1 MVAEIVVSG
10 FIVALIAGPLVWR
23 VWRDRVEDRALAV
36 AANVRSELVRAF
48 GGEPAVAVRV
58 EPRTPWREGRVI
70 LSTACHDD
78 WLVAAA
84 WTHVM
89 QGVPR
94 DYALT
99 VERACGQE
107 QAA

>member
-78 WLVAAA
+78 FPDSLNLALDLIDHL
-84 WTHVM
+84 TGGSGDED
-89 QGVPR
+89 GV
-94 DYALT
+94 T
-99 VERACGQE
+99 VYRT
-107 QAA
+107 

>member
-1 MVAEIVVSG
+1 MVGEVVATG
-10 FIVALIAGPLVWR
+10 FIGLLVAGPLAWR
-23 VWRDRVEDRALAV
+23 VWRDRTEDRALAIT
-36 AANVRSELVRAF
+36 AAVRSALVRRF

-58 EPRTPWREGRVI
+58 EPSTPWREGRVI

-84 WTHVM
+84 WTQVM
-89 QGVPR
+89 EGVPT

-99 VERACGQE
+99 VERACGR
-107 QAA
+107 AA